1 MTAST
6 RMIKPLCV
14 VPLLLTFLGSAG
26 AQTYEVSIFRGWA
39 RMSKAPLG
47 SNNPDS
53 PVDNETTFRNG
64 SSTGI
69 RLTLNMRGYYGH
81 ELGFTHTRAGIRTS
95 ILQADG
101 TTMTP
106 VESHVNIE
114 QAYYNFL
121 MYMMPKGERWRP
133 FVTGGVQAADTR
145 GPKIE
150 GWRGVKTRNY
160 GFNYGG
166 GIKFK
171 LQKHLFVRLDLRDYF
186 TGKPY
191 NGLAFKDTTQANK
204 LIRQQEASFGLDFGF

>member
-1 MTAST
+1 MTTSI
-6 RMIKPLCV
+6 RMKKPLCV
-14 VPLLLTFLGSAG
+14 VPLFLALLGSAW
-26 AQTYEVSIFRGWA
+26 AQTYEVSVVRGLA
-39 RMSKAPLG
+39 RMSKSPLG
-47 SNNPDS
+47 SNNGNN

-81 ELGFTHTRAGIRTS
+81 ELGFLHTRAGIRTS

-106 VESHVNIE
+106 VESHANIE
-114 QAYYNFL
+114 QAFYNFL
-121 MYMMPKGERWRP
+121 IYMMPKGERWRP
-133 FVTGGVQAADTR
+133 YITGGLQAAKTNN
-145 GPKIE
+145 PKID
-150 GWRGVKTRNY
+150 GWQGTGTKNY

-166 GIKFK
+166 GIKFR
-171 LQKHLFVRLDLRDYF
+171 LYKHAIVRLDLRDSF

-191 NGLAFKDTTQANK
+191 HLTFKDTTLEGK